1 MFKILYI
8 LTILKIFSSKCLD
21 KKRLTNFGWKPLK
34 TAKKLENPLLCQK
47 IYSKS
52 KTCIEQKNFQT
63 FLSNIHTILL
73 EQKTKKYTEL
83 HDLIENLSI
92 KFILLKKKLV
102 NKFIFRKS
110 LITENARKSL
120 DEVMPFLPKNPL
132 ALRKKILVNQNKCL
146 NAQMKVIIGSY
157 CVLSSEK
164 ATNNT
169 KKELYIKKEKKEL
182 GFKTDE
188 GIDNE
193 LKRFYGMKVEE
204 KASDKVIKAC
214 FPYVQGI
221 CLFKK
226 IYKAL
231 DDLENLSRSSKKE
244 NKICEPKVLECK
256 KIKNCSINS
265 KNQIF
270 ELIFN
275 KKKQNEIKTEEINRV
290 KQVLNEDS
298 WYEYIKK
305 SLLTSKKT
313 ITKKTDIIFQKL
325 QNFVEILE
333 RNTIDLF
340 VVEEKGIDLVVE
352 GENSGINIESSEAI
366 SIVFGSCFIVLQ
378 LFV

>member
-1 MFKILYI
+1 MLKTFYL
-8 LTILKIFSSKCLD
+8 LTILKITASTCLN
-21 KKRLTNFGWKPLK
+21 KQKLKNFGWKPLEK
-34 TAKKLENPLLCQK
+34 PQKLENPLLCQS
-47 IYSKS
+47 IYSQS
-52 KTCIEQKNFQT
+52 KTCIEQNNFQN
-63 FLSNIHTILL
+63 FLSKIHTILL
-73 EQKTKKYTEL
+73 EKKTKKYTEL
-83 HDLIENLSI
+83 HDLIEDLSR
-92 KFILLKKKLV
+92 KFILLQRKLI
-102 NKFIFRKS
+102 NKFYFRKTR
-110 LITENARKSL
+110 ITKNARRSM
-120 DEVMPFLPKNPL
+120 DSVMPFLPKN
-132 ALRKKILVNQNKCL
+132 AISLRKKILVNQNKCL

-169 KKELYIKKEKKEL
+169 KDKFIKKEVKKNGGKL
-182 GFKTDE
+182 K
-188 GIDNE
+188 IDNE
-193 LKRFYGMKVEE
+193 FKKENSFYGMKVEE

-231 DDLENLSRSSKKE
+231 DDLENLNRSEKKGD
-244 NKICEPKVLECK
+244 KICDAQILECRN
-256 KIKNCSINS
+256 IGNCSINS

-270 ELIFN
+270 DLIFN
-275 KKKQNEIKTEEINRV
+275 KKNQNEIKTEEINRV
-290 KQVLNEDS
+290 KKILNEDS

-305 SLLTSKKT
+305 SLLITKKT
-313 ITKKTDIIFQKL
+313 ITKKKNEVFDKL
-325 QNFVEILE
+325 KYFAKILE